1 MRLLAAAR
9 RAPRGGKL
17 LLLGAAGDLTSE
29 IGEKLRSSR
38 KTYSLVVPPGRTVFR
53 RLSIPEVGRRKRD
66 SALRLAAE
74 TVVAQPLDD
83 YVVDYWRIDSG
94 HFGLAAIPRDL
105 LDEYREFADD
115 HGQAARRIQVPE
127 LTADLKTGLVV
138 WITERAVILCIWN
151 AGALVDWQVIPRL
164 NGLVSVEQMLQYGLP
179 ADLNQIVL
187 RATPDEEQAFVQ
199 AVHDSC
205 QRVFPKAAVK
215 VQSDPVTGRGQGG
228 RVLCNFD
235 AFVSEQSNRPA
246 SGARR
251 RGAVVATLLLLVSV
265 SWFGYLQLRDLET
278 QAARA
283 EHSASL
289 LKMQAARSARI
300 AERVGRL
307 TREVRELQALDDNS
321 VVALLDDLTE
331 LMPANIRLVG
341 QLQLDRRGVLS
352 LDGLAAAERDIS
364 GFVSELRRH
373 PQVDQVRLQSVT
385 VSRGDDKK
393 DQGARF
399 RLQVRLNSP
408 LWQLLGEDRA

>member
-1 MRLLAAAR
+1 
-9 RAPRGGKL
+9 
-17 LLLGAAGDLTSE
+17 
-29 IGEKLRSSR
+29 
-38 KTYSLVVPPGRTVFR
+38 
-53 RLSIPEVGRRKRD
+53 
-66 SALRLAAE
+66 
-74 TVVAQPLDD
+74 
-83 YVVDYWRIDSG
+83 
-94 HFGLAAIPRDL
+94 LAAIPRDL

-115 HGQAARRIQVPE
+115 RGQAARRIQVPE

-138 WITERAVILCIWN
+138 WITERAVMLCVWN

-179 ADLNQIVL
+179 SDLNQIVL

-199 AVHDSC
+199 AVQDSC

-307 TREVRELQALDDNS
+307 TREVRELQALNDNS

-385 VSRGDDKK
+385 VNRGDDKK